1 MAKTGDDSRSG
12 DVMRTLDRAV
22 SAMLTRIVKKLK
34 AVLSR
39 HVAVSTQVISNLIP
53 EFLYYILLGRV
64 CGAPDKRRIFH
75 VQTAGMPAR

>member
-1 MAKTGDDSRSG
+1 
-12 DVMRTLDRAV
+12 MRTLDRAV

-53 EFLYYILLGRV
+53 EFLYYIRWAEYVERLTKEGFSMCKPQV
-64 CGAPDKRRIFH
+64 C
-75 VQTAGMPAR
+75 PAR

>member
-1 MAKTGDDSRSG
+1 MASFMASRGFSALPGMAKTGDDSRSG

-53 EFLYYILLGRV
+53 EFLYYIRWQSMWSV
-64 CGAPDKRRIFH
+64 
-75 VQTAGMPAR
+75 